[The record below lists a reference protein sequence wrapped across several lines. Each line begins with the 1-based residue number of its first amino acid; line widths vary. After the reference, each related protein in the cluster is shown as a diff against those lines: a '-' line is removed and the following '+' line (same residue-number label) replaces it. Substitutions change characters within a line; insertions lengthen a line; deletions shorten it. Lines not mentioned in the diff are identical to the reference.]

1 MSIKINTRFGEVVTS
16 QAINE
21 KVNTL
26 FGGNTI
32 IEGFDVTKNTNTSI
46 CITPGKA
53 IVCGASIE
61 EDETTINL
69 NIPNDLLS
77 TKTLYAVIEYIHE
90 SRSVKYKIV
99 TQISDNMVVLAEII
113 MTNSVIDI
121 IKNSEKTLQLNE
133 LSKVARDLE
142 TGLLNTQYLEVSG
155 EDITLTDGYRSKTE
169 NMKLK
174 GNTKQNLVLVPN
186 KEAVIS
192 CEYSAGPN
200 YSHNLKD
207 TKSGCIDTVIQGN
220 TVQNLVKAT
229 KNKEVIPSGMLSLDG
244 ACNHKIDG
252 SKAGFVDVSIKG
264 RTIKNLVENINPY
277 TNSSISDDVCTI
289 QSLES
294 GWAITEI
301 NLKHPLKAN
310 TKYTAFINI
319 LEVTDEKFILDS
331 FGMAFEW
338 TANLARLS
346 SVGLNKI
353 VFTTPSQTVR
363 LKIQMRDKPGN
374 HIKFNKNLLVLEGDW
389 SSSEIDGIPCI
400 DGIAGVGEK
409 SRNLFNIDNV
419 KQTVLDVGSVG
430 SICNEV
436 VSELRCSIR
445 NIPCKPNTAYTVKSN
460 KDINLSLGSISSDNI
475 SLGDSNWRNSRDG
488 FTYTTPSNA
497 VELAMNISKT
507 DNSSITIDYI
517 KEFEIQIEEGS
528 APTKYQPCNTYKVEV
543 LSHGKNLFNKEDTF
557 ITGGSGFSMTVGE
570 SIILNSIGD
579 SNHKFLR
586 VKLPVG
592 KKYTVTIDK
601 RETYPDGWSNTVL
614 ESVSDNIA
622 VGKLYRTI
630 ARDNNSAT
638 QKTILTF
645 ETTLPYIYIHIGRKN
660 NDQAYKEWFAKVLES
675 FETMQIEEGDSA
687 TNYEPYKESKVQF
700 LLDEPLHCLS
710 PNVYDEITTQG
721 ELVRGV
727 KKVVFDGSENW
738 RFNSNNDTNIL
749 FECLDLNLPISS
761 DTIISDKFE
770 SIQSLWNEIQGGSTQ
785 EGIDIG
791 GAQGS
796 RFIQISIKQSR
807 LASASISA
815 FSDWLKKNPVTVL
828 YEAAEKEVI
837 KIDTPRIATFDGITY
852 VKTSS
857 EVQPEIKIDSKG
869 DKYPVLLKPNTKYTV
884 RWFAKGG
891 DTNLDLDLGGTKLS
905 ANKTASIVKV
915 TTPATLVHENLYVAG
930 WNTAVSDIAVIED
943 YKSIS
948 DTPYVTGIESVGDKS
963 KNLLDENYLNGYVDD
978 VTGEFVE
985 HEDRTVTNFI
995 EVEPSTQ
1002 YILSKNGFAQQ
1013 TNVLCYDKDK
1023 RFIKKNESLDQP
1035 FKTTEDCKFIRM
1047 YWDKSTID
1055 NSHQVQLEKGTEIT
1069 PYTPHYKGYGVK
1081 VKSCG
1086 KNLIDINTLQ
1096 VKTFH
1101 VSSYKVSGSRIDFT
1115 TTNNYAGFW
1124 FDYSNLIPGKTYV
1137 VSYKGHNSRVFLV
1150 YDDNTYSHGPVTVKN
1165 GGFTQ
1170 AVFKIG
1176 EHKKISALRC
1186 ENGETGAT
1194 SAWID
1199 EIQIE
1204 EADSFSS
1211 YEAYKEDIK
1220 EYYLD
1225 EPLRRLPNGVY
1236 DEITADG
1243 ELIRRIGKVVF
1254 DGSESG
1260 WWNESGQDLEL
1271 TKFFSISISDKGSSH
1286 QLSLLCDKLR
1296 YAANAMSTVGDI
1308 ECYGAYTSNVSSI
1321 NIRLLKS
1328 RLETEDVSGFK
1339 KWLSKNP
1346 TTVYYQL
1353 TTPTKIPLDM
1363 QVVLPNGV
1371 HDKVCDDGAV
1381 ERRIRKITLNGSERI
1396 ASGLELSNSIVFY
1409 IHDIIDNRLMNNTNL
1424 KCDRFDS
1431 DVIYNVDKE
1440 GVYSTVDGSNSNIIV
1455 IRILKQKLKTLDVE
1469 GFKKWLSENPT
1480 TVWYELATP
1489 YKEDYNVNVT
1499 RLNTYNGTTNVIANN
1514 LVKSKVKIDSEGEK
1528 YPTILKPGTKYTVS
1542 AAFSGNDDN
1551 VGINLGGAKLTISK
1565 YQNKAEITT
1574 PSELSHSN
1582 LYLSGWNIKARDVMV
1597 VEGKLDE
1604 IYLEGIVGVGDKSKN
1619 IMSSNIEYGTIY
1631 SSDGLPVSDIRYD
1644 RKRTVDFIRVNPNK
1658 PYVFSTN
1665 IGESK
1670 VNWYAY
1676 DENKKY
1682 ISFLGYNDKIVTPH
1696 NCYYIKYHNGL
1707 PENYD
1712 LSLVCDQIEE
1722 GTVNSDYTPYYSGHK
1737 VEIKNVGKNL
1747 AKHTSGYFENKESWC
1762 FLNGKIGAYLD
1773 YLMKSNT
1780 KFLLRKGKYI
1790 FNYSD
1795 SSCTIQLCVGNE
1807 EKIYGR
1813 KQIITLEKDAYCVFR
1828 VAANSDGIIQWSDL
1842 QLEKGTEITSFE
1854 PYKEYTNSIYLDEPL
1869 MKLPNGVCDEIIG
1882 DKLIRRVG
1890 KVVLDG
1896 DEQCNMHNYSNDNF
1910 GLFYIQPKD
1919 TGVKNNLC
1927 EVVCDRFPTYNK
1939 AAEHLRNENTEYT
1952 WKGYNSGRAFWFW
1965 IKADRL
1971 ESVSVEGIKKWLSLN
1986 PVILYYELQSPIII
2000 DLDTDLNLRTHDKVN
2015 NVTTNCIA
2023 KPNLLFKSP
2032 NNLRA
2037 ITRRVTERIAEAEK
2051 LVDELLLPNIVE
2063 TDYERTLLEFD
2074 YEVSKFNLEGDE

>member
-26 FGGNTI
+26 FGGNVI

-69 NIPNDLLS
+69 NIPSDLLS
-77 TKTLYAVIEYIHE
+77 SKTLYAVIEYIHE
-90 SRSVKYKIV
+90 TRSVKYKIV

-169 NMKLK
+169 DMRLE

-186 KEAVIS
+186 KERVVS

-229 KNKEVIPSGMLSLDG
+229 ENKEVIPSGMLNLDG

-264 RTIKNLVENINPY
+264 KTIKNLINEVHPY
-277 TNSSISDDVCTI
+277 SSAHISGDVCTMK
-289 QSLES
+289 SLES
-294 GWAITEI
+294 GYAITEI
-301 NLKHPLKAN
+301 RLKHFLKAS
-310 TKYTAFINI
+310 TKYTIFINV
-319 LEVTDEKFILDS
+319 LETSNQKFSLDS
-331 FGMAFEW
+331 FGMDFQW
-338 TANLARLS
+338 TSNLAKLS

-353 VFTTPSQTVR
+353 VFTTPSETAR
-363 LKIQMRDKPGN
+363 LKIQMNGNPGN
-374 HIKFNKNLLVLEGDW
+374 LVKFNINMLLVEGDW
-389 SSSEIDGIPCI
+389 TSSEFDEIPCI
-400 DGIAGVGEK
+400 DGIVGVGEK
-409 SRNLFNIDNV
+409 SKNLF
-419 KQTVLDVGSVG
+419 TGYEPG
-430 SICNEV
+430 SIDLTGTGGDVAGSTVFRSKYIEV
-436 VSELRCSIR
+436 
-445 NIPCKPNTAYTVKSN
+445 KPNTKYTLSQERSICYYDTNKARITNNYCNSFITPNNCHYIRFQSATNEDMYMSEGEVAINEPYYEGHKIEILSN
-460 KDINLSLGSISSDNI
+460 GKNLINLKDMPLG
-475 SLGDSNWRNSRDG
+475 SLGDSGKVVMSPTSN
-488 FTYTTPSNA
+488 YKVTPNFIKIEPTRKICFYYEYNENDTSTPEHNMIAYYDKNFSYIGA
-497 VELAMNISKT
+497 VYDLPPKGILKSPPAQACYLRLRVRKEAIKLSLIFE
-507 DNSSITIDYI
+507 SSI
-517 KEFEIQIEEGS
+517 
-528 APTKYQPCNTYKVEV
+528 V
-543 LSHGKNLFNKEDTF
+543 
-557 ITGGSGFSMTVGE
+557 
-570 SIILNSIGD
+570 
-579 SNHKFLR
+579 
-586 VKLPVG
+586 
-592 KKYTVTIDK
+592 
-601 RETYPDGWSNTVL
+601 
-614 ESVSDNIA
+614 
-622 VGKLYRTI
+622 
-630 ARDNNSAT
+630 
-638 QKTILTF
+638 
-645 ETTLPYIYIHIGRKN
+645 
-660 NDQAYKEWFAKVLES
+660 
-675 FETMQIEEGDSA
+675 
-687 TNYEPYKESKVQF
+687 YEPYVSDKTQI
-700 LLDEPLHCLS
+700 LLDEPLHYLT
-710 PNVYDEITTQG
+710 PNVYDEVTVDG
-721 ELVRGV
+721 ELIRNVG
-727 KKVVFDGSENW
+727 KIVFDGSENW

-749 FECLDLNLPISS
+749 FECLDLGLPTSS
-761 DTIISDKFE
+761 DAIISDKFE
-770 SIQSLWNEIQGGSTQ
+770 SIQSLWNEIQRGSTQ

-796 RFIQISIKQSR
+796 RFIQISIKQSK

-852 VKTSS
+852 MKTSS

-869 DKYPVLLKPNTKYTV
+869 DKYPVLLKPDTKYTV

-1225 EPLRRLPNGVY
+1225 EPLRRLPSGLC
-1236 DEITADG
+1236 DEINADG
-1243 ELIRRIGKVVF
+1243 ELVRRVGKVVF

-1260 WWNESGQDLEL
+1260 WSNDTNQDLDL
-1271 TKFFSISISDKGSSH
+1271 TKFFNIKISNKGNSGGLQH
-1286 QLSLLCDKLR
+1286 ICDRFKFIG
-1296 YAANAMSTVGDI
+1296 NAMTAFGDI
-1308 ECYGAYTSNVSSI
+1308 ECFGSYTSDVSSI
-1321 NIRLLKS
+1321 NIRIFKS
-1328 RLETEDVSGFK
+1328 RLETKNVSGFK
-1339 KWLSKNP
+1339 KWLSENP

-1353 TTPTKIPLDM
+1353 TAPIITPLDM

-1371 HDKVCDDGAV
+1371 HDKVCDDGTV

-1396 ASGLELSNSIVFY
+1396 ANGLELSNSIVFY

-1528 YPTILKPGTKYTVS
+1528 YPAILKPGTKYTVS

-1565 YQNKAEITT
+1565 SQNKAEITT
-1574 PSELSHSN
+1574 PSGLSHSN
-1582 LYLSGWNIKARDVMV
+1582 LYLSGWNIKAKNVMV
-1597 VEGKLDE
+1597 IEGESSE
-1604 IYLEGIVGVGDKSKN
+1604 IYFQGIAGVGDKSKN
-1619 IMSSNIEYGTIY
+1619 IMSSNIEYGAIY
-1631 SSDGLPVSDIRYD
+1631 PSDGLPVSDIRYD
-1644 RKRTVDFIRVNPNK
+1644 RKRTVDFIKVNPNK
-1658 PYVFSTN
+1658 SYVFSTN

-1842 QLEKGTEITSFE
+1842 QLEKDTEITSFE
-1854 PYKEYTNSIYLDEPL
+1854 PYKEYTNSIYLNEPL

-1939 AAEHLRNENTEYT
+1939 TAEHLQNENTEYT

-2015 NVTTNCIA
+2015 NITTSCA
-2023 KPNLLFKSP
+2023 VKPELSFKSA

-2037 ITRRVTERIAEAEK
+2037 ITRKVTERIIEAEK